1 MHVLWYVVMSIVAAW
16 AAVSGFVAVFIYLW
30 IRERYGRGGP
40 FPASQALSL
49 VNPMRAL
56 LQPVAPAVRAFQLR
70 PGDTVLEIGA
80 GPGYFTVEAGRTVGA
95 AGRIVCL
102 DVQPGMIATL
112 RGRLDA
118 RGVDNT
124 RLLVGDAISLP
135 LADHCVDRAF
145 LVAVIGEIPDRPEA
159 LSELRRVMKPGG
171 VLSIMETLTDCDYQ
185 LEDSVRDLCRATGFS
200 VVDRQ
205 RRRLGYVMC
214 FAAPT
219 PGTAAAGRR

>member
-1 MHVLWYVVMSIVAAW
+1 MHLLWYIVMSAVAAW
-16 AAVSGFVAVFIYLW
+16 AAVSALAALFVYLW
-30 IRERYGRGGP
+30 VRERYGRGGP

-70 PGDTVLEIGA
+70 PGDTVLEIGP

-118 RGVDNT
+118 RGVDNA
-124 RLLVGDAISLP
+124 RLLVGDAMALP

-145 LVAVIGEIPDRPEA
+145 LVTVIGEIPDRPRA
-159 LSELRRVMKPGG
+159 LIELRRVMKPGG
-171 VLSIMETLTDCDYQ
+171 VLSIMEGMNDCDYQ
-185 LEDSVRDLCRATGFS
+185 LEDSLRDLCRASGFS
-200 VVDRQ
+200 EIDHQ

-214 FAAPT
+214 FAAP
-219 PGTAAAGRR
+219 AS